1 MARARGP
8 RAAAAVAGA
17 LLAALALA
25 GGALAAHDG
34 VELPPECGIC
44 QCVQCTAE
52 ECASLKKRACRASP
66 FCKWGGRGDRA
77 APGARCALAVNVCD
91 GMQRRRN
98 KRYWCKKQAAECRC
112 SQKKGKRCGACTT
125 RLPTEDKL
133 KEGFRVLDKD
143 GNGFISSDDLRLLIT
158 NPSSDLV
165 DLEVDEI
172 IRDTD
177 IDGDGQIN
185 YEEFV
190 NCVTDSDA
198 RPNLVLDARCPLL
211 R

>member
-1 MARARGP
+1 
-8 RAAAAVAGA
+8 
-17 LLAALALA
+17 
-25 GGALAAHDG
+25 
-34 VELPPECGIC
+34 
-44 QCVQCTAE
+44 
-52 ECASLKKRACRASP
+52 
-66 FCKWGGRGDRA
+66 
-77 APGARCALAVNVCD
+77 
-91 GMQRRRN
+91 MQRRRN

-190 NCVTDSDA
+190 KCVS